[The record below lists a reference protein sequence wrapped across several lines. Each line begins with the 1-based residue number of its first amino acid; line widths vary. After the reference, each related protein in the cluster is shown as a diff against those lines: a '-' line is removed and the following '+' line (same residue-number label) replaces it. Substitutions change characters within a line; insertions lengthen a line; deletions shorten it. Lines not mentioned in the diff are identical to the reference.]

1 MNELARFCAAV
12 GLLTRIPV
20 PMGTNHPPPGDAA
33 RYFPLVGILVGG
45 AGALATFA
53 AASLLPFPVAVLLG
67 MAATLLA
74 TGAFHEDGFA
84 DACDGFG
91 GGRDRARVLAIMK
104 DSRLGSY
111 GTLGIAMLLL
121 TKWQS
126 LAALGTLAYAA
137 LPAGHALSRLAP
149 VMLMRRLAYVRDPHT
164 TRTGPLAPAGP
175 ASLAVALLFGL
186 APLLPLGR
194 AALPGLLLATLA
206 AALAARLFAVRLGGY
221 TGDCLGAAQQ
231 AVEVAFYLGLLC
243 ACS

>member
-1 MNELARFCAAV
+1 V

-20 PMGTNHPPPGDAA
+20 PLGTNRPPPGDAA

-53 AASLLPFPVAVLLG
+53 AAWLLPFPLAVLLG

-91 GGRDRARVLAIMK
+91 GGRERGQVLAIMK
-104 DSRLGSY
+104 DARLGSY
-111 GTLGIAMLLL
+111 GTLGITLLLL

-126 LAALGTLAYAA
+126 LAALGPLAYAA

-149 VMLMRRLAYVRDPHT
+149 VMLMRHLAYARDLGT
-164 TRTGPLAPAGP
+164 ARTGPLAPAGP
-175 ASLAVALLFGL
+175 GTLAVALLFGL
-186 APLLPLGR
+186 APLVPLGG

-206 AALAARLFAVRLGGY
+206 TLLAARLFAFRLGGY

-231 AVEVAFYLGLLC
+231 VAEAAFYLGVLC
-243 ACS
+243 ACC